1 MSQKISHYAYS
12 EVRNITT
19 TYFEDGSFDTASG
32 DIRPKEEVVED
43 TATGDD
49 LDTSTEIETG
59 FYKTLKPIPYTDED
73 GNELGETEVGS
84 TQEVPVTLSDSWGT
98 EGLAE
103 EVEESEIPDVVE
115 VEDEGEGVVTVEE
128 EKTDAEEKTVAKKL
142 VTRKKKK

>member
-32 DIRPKEEVVED
+32 DIRPKKEEVVED
-43 TATGDD
+43 TAAGDD
-49 LDTSTEIETG
+49 LDTST
-59 FYKTLKPIPYTDED
+59 
-73 GNELGETEVGS
+73 
-84 TQEVPVTLSDSWGT
+84 
-98 EGLAE
+98 
-103 EVEESEIPDVVE
+103 EIPDVVE

-128 EKTDAEEKTVAKKL
+128 EKTDAEEKTVTKKL